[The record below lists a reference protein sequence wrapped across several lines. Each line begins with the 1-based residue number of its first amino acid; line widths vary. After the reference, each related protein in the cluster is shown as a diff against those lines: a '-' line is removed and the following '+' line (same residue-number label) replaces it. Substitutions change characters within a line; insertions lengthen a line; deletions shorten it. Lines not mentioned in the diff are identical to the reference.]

1 MLSEQPEFFC
11 DITKQING
19 VYEEYAKSVG
29 LSYTS
34 LYVLHMIALSENC
47 TQKYIAEQMYLP
59 KQTINSV
66 ISAFCKQGLVELTEL
81 PEDRR
86 HKGLHLTEKGHEL
99 ADKILPQIERAEH
112 CSMAQFNDNE
122 KEMLFSLI
130 RRYAHVFSKELVHK

>member
-1 MLSEQPEFFC
+1 
-11 DITKQING
+11 
-19 VYEEYAKSVG
+19 
-29 LSYTS
+29 
-34 LYVLHMIALSENC
+34 
-47 TQKYIAEQMYLP
+47 MYLP
-59 KQTINSV
+59 KQTVNSV

-130 RRYAHVFSKELVHK
+130 RRYAQVFSKELVHK